1 MFQAQQLKVMGVY
14 GPRWGGGRGGGVRGP
29 ANSFGVSLVRG
40 SCGTTGPPGKGPG
53 GRPLSTETP
62 SEEGLWGRCPLSPS
76 EHFQAKGSLKVM
88 WAEEVSLGPS
98 GGISGTICA
107 LSTKELA
114 SSPPPSLP

>member
-1 MFQAQQLKVMGVY
+1 MSMDHAGGAGEAEGSGDQQTPLGS
-14 GPRWGGGRGGGVRGP
+14 RWSE
-29 ANSFGVSLVRG
+29 ALA
-40 SCGTTGPPGKGPG
+40 GPPDHQAKGQADAS
-53 GRPLSTETP
+53 LSTETP